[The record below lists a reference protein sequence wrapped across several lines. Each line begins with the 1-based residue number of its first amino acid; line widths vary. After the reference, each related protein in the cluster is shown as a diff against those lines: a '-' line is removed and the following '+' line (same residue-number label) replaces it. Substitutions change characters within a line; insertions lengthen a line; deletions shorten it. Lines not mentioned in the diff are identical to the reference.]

1 MSKIAKKLLI
11 GVAATGA
18 CLTMFS
24 GMAVAE
30 EEKPTANLTMGAYS
44 QYIWRGFE
52 MTKDSIVIQPS
63 MTVAYKGFSAN
74 LWGNLDTDPYVD
86 DSENASNNWTETD
99 MTLAYGWDMD
109 PVAFSVGYIYYGL
122 DSFDDSQEFFA
133 SAALKTILK
142 PTLTI
147 YRDIDSYQGWYVTLG
162 VSHSIPVHGDITL
175 DLGAQVSYLSAD
187 EASTYHVSD
196 TPDDSY
202 SDFHDGVL
210 SMGFTIPL
218 NSYFTINPKLVY
230 SFALSNDSEDVIS
243 NNYAAIG
250 SGDENFIYGGVSVT
264 MAF

>member
-52 MTKDSIVIQPS
+52 MSKDSIVIQPS

-74 LWGNLDTDPYVD
+74 LWGNLDTDPYVID
-86 DSENASNNWTETD
+86 DENASNNWTETD

-109 PVAFSVGYIYYGL
+109 PVALSVGYIYYGL
-122 DSFDDSQEFFA
+122 DSCDDSQEFYA
-133 SAALKTILK
+133 SASLKTILK

-162 VSHSIPVHGDITL
+162 VSHSIPVHNDITL

-187 EASTYHVSD
+187 DASTYHVSD

-210 SMGFTIPL
+210 SLGFTIPL
-218 NSYFTINPKLVY
+218 NTYITINPKLVY
-230 SFALSNDSEDVIS
+230 SFALSNDAEDVIS

-250 SGDENFIYGGVSVT
+250 SGDENFIYGGVSVS